1 MANKRNISQ
10 TKPEFGQSRSKAF
23 NTSKRQFKPN
33 MQWKRIFVMELG
45 RWVRVQLTAGE
56 LRTVSKIGLKSYL
69 AKQGKRLEDLV

>member
-33 MQWKRIFVMELG
+33 MQWKRLYVSELG

-56 LRTVSKIGLKSYL
+56 LRTVSKIGLKAYL
-69 AKQGKRLEDLV
+69 SQQGMRLEDVL